1 MPEARHSYST
11 TPDLQFMAILSQ
23 SNWVGPTSLCSSQIL
38 EVHVTPCTWF
48 WRGFLWSRVS
58 LGFVVLWWSYAVLST
73 APVVWDICHH
83 HIPCTGTSPGWSC
96 SSPNRSVVL
105 WFILALFQWGR
116 KGTSPSVKGIWG
128 TGRFQVLACDSL
140 ELGWRVD
147 P

>member
-23 SNWVGPTSLCSSQIL
+23 SNWVGPTSLRSSQIL

-48 WRGFLWSRVS
+48 WRGFLWSRAS

-83 HIPCTGTSPGWSC
+83 HVPCTGTSPGWSC
-96 SSPNRSVVL
+96 SSPNCSVMYSG
-105 WFILALFQWGR
+105 FISVRQEGNFSLCKRDLR
-116 KGTSPSVKGIWG
+116 HREISGTCVWLPGIWLKSG
-128 TGRFQVLACDSL
+128 SL
-140 ELGWRVD
+140 I
-147 P
+147 